1 MSPIPRLAV
10 VALLAATLAGCGGVA
25 PDLPA
30 GLSVVVYQPR
40 PDVAA
45 GRFAI
50 QVVNDSE
57 AAVEIGAARLASPD
71 FAEEVRWDGASTVLA
86 GRKLDLRVDLPAIDC
101 AAASQP
107 TVELSAI
114 LPTGPSAST
123 PVPVEDPFGF
133 LDRFHA
139 EQCVG
144 QAVAAVATV
153 TPRAWVDRGDGTA
166 ILELDVTP
174 TGDPGS
180 VSLDAVSGTTLLL
193 PVGDDGA
200 RDLVALDLDLDATGP
215 REIAI
220 PFAPNRCDAHA
231 LAEDKVG
238 TIIPI
243 RVSTAD
249 AVDVRW
255 LVPLPDDLRAAV
267 YAFYARTCGLPGA
280 GT

>member
-1 MSPIPRLAV
+1 MTRIARLV
-10 VALLAATLAGCGGVA
+10 VAALLAAGLVGCGGVS
-25 PDLPA
+25 PDLPD

-45 GRFAI
+45 GRFAL
-50 QVVNDSE
+50 QVVNASGTD
-57 AAVEIGAARLASPD
+57 VEIGSARLTSPD
-71 FAEEVRWDGASTVLA
+71 FAVEVAWDGSSTVLA
-86 GRKLDLRVDLPAIDC
+86 GRRLDLRVALPAVDC
-101 AAASQP
+101 SAASDP
-107 TVELSAI
+107 VVVLTAI
-114 LPTGPSAST
+114 LPNGRTEPT
-123 PVPVEDPFGF
+123 RVPLEDPFGF

-144 QAVAAVATV
+144 QAVAAIAAV

-166 ILELDVTP
+166 ILELDVAP
-174 TGDPGS
+174 TGAPGS
-180 VSLDAVSGTTLLL
+180 VRLDAVSGTTLLL
-193 PVGDDGA
+193 PLADAGA
-200 RDLVALDLDLDATGP
+200 RDLVALDLELSASGP

-220 PFAPNRCDAHA
+220 AFTPNRCDAHA

-243 RVSTAD
+243 RVSTSD

-255 LVPLPDDLRAAV
+255 LLPLPDDLRAAV